1 MLLGD
6 FVLGKRN
13 LIGVDLGGT
22 NIRVGIFREDN
33 RILNIDS
40 KKTNAFNR
48 SSKEII
54 SDISDMV
61 LSVIRESGV

>member
-1 MLLGD
+1 M
-6 FVLGKRN
+6 GKRN